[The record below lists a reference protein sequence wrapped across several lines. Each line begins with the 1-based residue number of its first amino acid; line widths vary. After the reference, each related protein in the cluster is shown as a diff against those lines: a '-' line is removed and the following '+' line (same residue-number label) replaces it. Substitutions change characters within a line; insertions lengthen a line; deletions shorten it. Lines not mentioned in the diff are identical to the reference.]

1 MIAPWNVLDPS
12 LLFYVAIGGVV
23 STIVVIIPG
32 LGGVFA
38 LALMLPFAFALDPF
52 AGIALLIGVLAATGT
67 GNTVTSVLFGVP
79 GSPGGVA
86 TILDGYPM
94 ARRGEGVRAVTAGLT
109 ASVIG
114 GILGA
119 VVLALLLPVLRPI
132 VLAFG
137 PPEFF
142 ILVLAA
148 IVFMAMVGIG
158 DSIKSLAGGLL
169 GLLLSFIG
177 LEVTSAT
184 QRYTFGQLYLW
195 DGIGIVP
202 SMIGFYAV
210 SEMLSLTRE
219 GGSIASSGT
228 GKRARSQIWAG
239 FLDPFR
245 HWLVTVRS
253 SVSGMVVGIAP
264 GIGDMAAQFLA
275 YAQAAKTSR
284 SKIPFGKGAVEGV
297 IASDAAT
304 NAKDGGA
311 LIPTLAFG
319 IPGSAQLA
327 LVLAAL
333 LAFGIQPG
341 SDMLTRNVDLVWL
354 IIWVLIIGNVFAA
367 LFSLALTPLLA
378 RLTYL
383 PTAYIVP
390 VVLVVSIV
398 GGYAAT
404 NNLGDVVVVVAAG
417 LLGLAMKAFG
427 YPRTTVV
434 IGFVLG
440 SLLERNYLLSRQI
453 HGWSFLSRPIVL
465 LIVGGLAA
473 SVVVPALLRRIRA
486 QGRDTPAAAQ
496 TNDSDT

>member
-1 MIAPWNVLDPS
+1 MIAPWAVLDPRM
-12 LLFYVAIGGVV
+12 LLYVALGGIV

-38 LALMLPFAFALDPF
+38 LAMMLPFALALDPM

-114 GILGA
+114 GIFGA
-119 VVLALLLPVLRPI
+119 VVLALILPFLRPV

-137 PPEFF
+137 PPEFLVI
-142 ILVLAA
+142 ILVA
-148 IVFMAMVGIG
+148 IVFMAAVSYG
-158 DSIKSLAGGLL
+158 DSAKSLAAGML
-169 GLLLSFIG
+169 GLLISFVG
-177 LEVTSAT
+177 LEPTSAT
-184 QRYTFGQLYLW
+184 QRFTFGQLFLW
-195 DGIGIVP
+195 DGINIVP
-202 SMIGFYAV
+202 AMIGLFAV

-219 GGSIASSGT
+219 GGTIASSGQKSSR
-228 GKRARSQIWAG
+228 GQIRQG
-239 FLDPFR
+239 FLDPIR
-245 HWLVTVRS
+245 HWRVTMRS
-253 SVSGMVVGIAP
+253 SASGMVVGVAP

-275 YAQAAKTSR
+275 YAQAAKA
-284 SKIPFGKGAVEGV
+284 SKTPERFGHGAVEGV

-327 LVLAAL
+327 IVLAAL

-341 SDMLTRNVDLVWL
+341 AQMLTTNIDLVWL

-367 LFSLALTPLLA
+367 LFSLLLTPMLA
-378 RLTYL
+378 RLTYF

-390 VVLVVSIV
+390 VVLVVSVV
-398 GGYAAT
+398 GGFAAT
-404 NNLGDVVVVVAAG
+404 NHLGNVVVVIASG
-417 LLGLAMKAFG
+417 LLGLAMKEFG
-427 YPRTTVV
+427 YSRTTLV

-440 SLLERNYLLSRQI
+440 ALLERNFLLSRQI
-453 HGWSFLSRPIVL
+453 HGWTFLSRPLVL
-465 LIVGGLAA
+465 VIIALAVVGIAG
-473 SVVVPALLRRIRA
+473 PPLLRKLRERTSA
-486 QGRDTPAAAQ
+486 SR
-496 TNDSDT
+496 